1 MINGYCSILHSG
13 KAVTVETRTATG
25 LVKELLDNVALR
37 KEKKLVKEKADKASG
52 YEKLLI
58 DNKKT
63 FPLED
68 SLKKEL
74 VKSIRA
80 WLDETK
86 GKNQCEI
93 LDAAFMLAGTG
104 SIGVKRYLALTSDT
118 SDGKKDLLV
127 IKQALP
133 SSLQQF
139 IPVKQPAWPNDA
151 ERISQVQFR
160 MQHVTPGEFGT
171 CCFHDDWYIVKWIQP
186 DADKINFNH
195 FIAGEKEQPSLMDTM
210 GCLTASA
217 QLRSGGRDGSA
228 IADEMIRFGNDQSW
242 INPLLEFT
250 EAYAEQ
256 VEKDYEEY
264 CVEYDKGFFNI
275 TDPKK

>member
-1 MINGYCSILHSG
+1 
-13 KAVTVETRTATG
+13 
-25 LVKELLDNVALR
+25 
-37 KEKKLVKEKADKASG
+37 
-52 YEKLLI
+52 
-58 DNKKT
+58 
-63 FPLED
+63 
-68 SLKKEL
+68 
-74 VKSIRA
+74 
-80 WLDETK
+80 
-86 GKNQCEI
+86 
-93 LDAAFMLAGTG
+93 MLAGTG
-104 SIGVKRYLALTSDT
+104 SIGVKRYLALTGNTAD
-118 SDGKKDLLV
+118 DKKNLLV

-171 CCFHDDWYIVKWIQP
+171 LAFREDWYIVKWIQP
-186 DADKINFNH
+186 DADKIDFNS
-195 FIAGEKEQPSLMDTM
+195 FLSEEKEQPSLMDTM

-228 IADEMIRFGNDQSW
+228 IADDMIRFGTQQEW
-242 INPLLEFT
+242 IQPLLEFT
-250 EAYAEQ
+250 EAYAMQ